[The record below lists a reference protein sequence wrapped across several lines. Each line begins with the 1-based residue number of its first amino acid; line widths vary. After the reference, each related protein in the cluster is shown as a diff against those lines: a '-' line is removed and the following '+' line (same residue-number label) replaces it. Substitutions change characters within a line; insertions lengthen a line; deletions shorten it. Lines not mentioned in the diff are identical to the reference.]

1 MPLNVYATLPELRR
15 VLALAGE
22 QTADDDLLLML
33 LGAATELIDAYTGR
47 RFVPVRAT
55 RSYTAADPGVLGLEA
70 DLLALESVTN
80 GDGTTIPLSAVH
92 VGPAGA
98 AVGAW
103 LALDRTRAIFTHS
116 GDPLEA
122 IQVTGVWGYHPDWAQ
137 AWASSGDSVQD
148 NPLAADATTLTVDEA
163 DAPLPTG
170 FWARFAVGQLLRIED
185 EYLHVLA
192 IAGDALTVARGV
204 NGTTAASH
212 AAGTPIAVYQV
223 PGDIR
228 AATLRLA
235 MWLYRQPDAG
245 FVQAGGALRGSLLVP
260 PALPEDVRQI
270 LAPYVRLRVG

>member
-1 MPLNVYATLPELRR
+1 MPMNLYATLPELRR
-15 VLALAGE
+15 VLALAGD
-22 QTADDDLLLML
+22 QTADDDVLLML
-33 LGAATELIDAYTGR
+33 LGAAAELIDAYTGR
-47 RFVPVRAT
+47 RFTPVH
-55 RSYTAADPGVLGLEA
+55 AARTYAVTDPGMLALDA

-80 GDGTTIPLSAVH
+80 GDGSTIPLSAIH

-103 LALDRTRAIFTHS
+103 LALDRTQAAFTHT
-116 GDPLEA
+116 GDPLDA
-122 IQVTGVWGYHPDWAQ
+122 IQVTGVWGYHP
-137 AWASSGDSVQD
+137 AWADAWADSGDSVQD
-148 NPLAADATTLTVDEA
+148 DPLAADAATLTVEEA

-192 IAGDALTVARGV
+192 IEAEALTVARGV
-204 NGTTAASH
+204 NGTAAASH
-212 AAGTPIAVYQV
+212 DAGTAIAVYQV
-223 PGDIR
+223 PGDVR

-235 MWLYRQPDAG
+235 SWLYRQPDAG
-245 FVQAGGALRGSLLVP
+245 FVQAGGGLRGALLVP